1 MNFAKYAKMAAATAF
16 LIASILGSP
25 TLAHAEDGASRS
37 DGSFSWPWQVGIV
50 DNTHDAT
57 RATTD
62 DVIVDGNII
71 TAPSS
76 TATTDDVIVDGRIIT
91 AENYDPAAASSDPE
105 WKYTPIRRTGG

>member
-50 DNTHDAT
+50 DNTH
-57 RATTD
+57 
-62 DVIVDGNII
+62 
-71 TAPSS
+71 SS
-76 TATTDDVIVDGRIIT
+76 TRATTDDVIVDGRIIT